1 MSEEEQR
8 FSEAL
13 QLPVP
18 PADIRQAVLADLQT
32 SGDFIQGLD
41 AEAWKQPSAVTG
53 WTLGDVVA
61 HLNLAVGVYSR
72 LTDLVVAGRTGS
84 GILRKAGQLS
94 KSVVPIAAPA
104 FNAINSAIP
113 KMLDRALAPEV
124 IKGQFV
130 AGSRSLRDKLDR
142 IGPADYTKPVYYMGG
157 PWPLSFFL
165 AAADNELAIHLWD
178 MQSRLD
184 RQARLGPEA
193 RSVLPS
199 FYWSATSWMLH
210 LPKDTTGTVSV
221 VLGDPNAALWWKI
234 EAGRATTGRGTPD
247 NPDVTITGDSG
258 ILPLLLAGRMT
269 FEDAT
274 RDTSLRA
281 QGGEDLARRFL
292 SAWRI
297 V

>member
-1 MSEEEQR
+1 MSEQEQR

-18 PADIRQAVLADLQT
+18 PADIRNAVLADLLT
-32 SGDFIQGLD
+32 AGDFIQRLS
-41 AEAWKQPSAVTG
+41 AEDWKQPSAVSG
-53 WTLGDVVA
+53 WTIGDVVA
-61 HLNLAVGVYSR
+61 HLNLSLGVYSR
-72 LTDLVVAGRTGS
+72 LTDLVVAGKTGS

-94 KSVVPIAAPA
+94 KSVVPVAAPA
-104 FNAINSAIP
+104 LNAINSAIP

-130 AGSRSLRDKLDR
+130 AGSRSLRERLDR
-142 IGPADYTKPVYYMGG
+142 IVPGDYVKPVYYMGG

-184 RQARLGPEA
+184 PGARLSAEA
-193 RSVLPS
+193 RAVLPS

-210 LPKDTTGTVSV
+210 LPKDANGTVSA
-221 VLGDPNAALWWKI
+221 VLTDPNAALWWKI
-234 EAGRATTGRGTPD
+234 EAGRATTGRGVPESA
-247 NPDVTITGDSG
+247 DVTITGDSG
-258 ILPLLLAGRMT
+258 TFPLMLAGRMS
-269 FEDAT
+269 FDDAT
-274 RDTSLRA
+274 RSTSVRA
-281 QGGEDLARRFL
+281 QGREELARQFL
-292 SAWRI
+292 SSWKI

>member
-8 FSEAL
+8 FSKAL

-18 PADIRQAVLADLQT
+18 PADIRNAVLADLRM
-32 SGDFIQGLD
+32 SGDFIQGLGVED
-41 AEAWKQPSAVTG
+41 WKQPSAVAG
-53 WTLGDVVA
+53 WTIGDVVA
-61 HLNLAVGVYSR
+61 HLNLAVGLYSR
-72 LTDLVVAGRTGS
+72 LIDLVVAGRTGS
-84 GILRKAGQLS
+84 GILRKVGQLS
-94 KSVVPIAAPA
+94 KSVVPVAAPA

-130 AGSRSLRDKLDR
+130 AGSRSLRGKLDR
-142 IGPADYTKPVYYMGG
+142 IGPGDYTKPVYYMGG

-210 LPKDTTGTVSV
+210 LPKDTIGTISV
-221 VLGDPNAALWWKI
+221 VLTDPNAALWWKV
-234 EAGRATTGRGTPD
+234 EAGRVSTGRGVPE

-258 ILPLLLAGRMT
+258 TFPLMLSGRIS
-269 FEDAT
+269 FDDAT
-274 RDTSLRA
+274 RSPSLRV
-281 QGGEDLARRFL
+281 QGREDLARRFL